1 MRRIDRSSGF
11 SLQELI
17 IAVAVLAVLG
27 AISVPLLVGPIR
39 RAQAAG
45 AGTTLGAA
53 IRDARLRA
61 IATGWQYRV
70 VAFDATGPVPN
81 AFRAEGMDPALG
93 GAWPAAG
100 TASTPPLSGPNQAY
114 DGYTR
119 MAQDFGT
126 TQIQVPGGGAFIV
139 TFNPRGQW
147 AVPCVPVSCQVGVK
161 TEAGL
166 STLTVSQSG
175 AVQIGRP

>member
-1 MRRIDRSSGF
+1 MRRNNRSRGF
-11 SLQELI
+11 SFHEVI
-17 IAVAVLAVLG
+17 ITVAVLAILG

-45 AGTTLGAA
+45 AGATLGGA

-61 IATGWQYRV
+61 IATGWQFRV
-70 VAFDATGPVPN
+70 VAYDASGAVPN
-81 AFRAEGMDPALG
+81 AFRIEGMNPAG
-93 GAWPAAG
+93 GGVWPAAG
-100 TASTPPLSGPNQAY
+100 TATTPPLSGSNQAY
-114 DGYTR
+114 DTYTR

-126 TQIQVPGGGAFIV
+126 AQIQIPGGGPFIV

-147 AVPCVPVSCQVGVK
+147 AVPCVPVSCQVGVR

-175 AVQIGRP
+175 AVQVLRP